1 MYFILVGANF
11 QFRFKGAE
19 LAYFILK
26 QLMLRDYNVDFYI
39 NIAILCVKSSIS

>member
-19 LAYFILK
+19 LAFYFK
-26 QLMLRDYNVDFYI
+26 QRMLRDYKVDFYI
-39 NIAILCVKSSIS
+39 NIAIFMCEK